1 MAMGAAKIAISFLQ
15 TLALVL
21 QTCLPVATSAHPSRH
36 PSTPSSGLPV
46 APDYSRRFA
55 EVTRHCQSL
64 LSSSAEELSVEADRA
79 GALIRH
85 LSFTDGDWSQDAGQ
99 APMFPFRGG
108 YAGGAGKVAGRPEL
122 PPLASFRVTE
132 VQAQRRGAF
141 NVSGLLTFTD
151 TCEHGVVEFRARFHG
166 VYIETRSSGSYGSGG
181 GGGGERVLCMVGNSA
196 LPWRRS
202 NITDLWNL
210 AKNGAGEASIF
221 EQPAAAAANV
231 LLVLRYPKVPTLT
244 TRAVRGE
251 MTSLSAATD
260 GAYFD
265 TVRLASR
272 LSPCFG
278 YQFTTEDE
286 ELDASGCSSHPSFR
300 DGDGNVAAGHLYRGA
315 SFCKI
320 LDKFT
325 SYEYV
330 LLAVVPNWNCSSTDE
345 FCGRAGPFDASGRAA
360 NTAFTRAA
368 VTVQDLRCEP
378 ACAADGTAA
387 AKVSAV
393 LRFVA
398 PWEDQAA
405 AATRTGLSGATL
417 SAEGA
422 WSASTGRLRMAA
434 CLGPGK
440 EACRYRV
447 TLHVPTAFSITRRS
461 IIVGRIS
468 ATDGSHHPL
477 SFQQR
482 VPPAEFWHQFGRS
495 GEAVPMAYHYTK
507 VEQARELL
515 RGRKP
520 SVFRSNFVSRFL
532 LSYPN
537 MVADAGDDLVTLGNL
552 AADIGHL
559 DFQSMAK
566 LTFVP
571 EWIED
576 PFNIELQILSVG
588 TLVGSYS
595 PPFEDGSSMPAEQI
609 DRVHRNGMEK
619 QHVINVSAEFTAIRM
634 FLGPVSVMSL
644 EGVYDPEDGRMYL
657 IGCRNVHA
665 PWRVL
670 AKSRDLEDGMDCSIE
685 VTVQYPPTTM
695 RWLINPAAK
704 VSVASTREDDDPLH
718 FTKTELR
725 SMPFVYRDQRGVLT
739 ETAEEDLLCISML
752 SATIAA
758 ATSQLRYVNSHAEVT
773 PYISLAMLGIQA
785 LGYGATLVANA
796 RMLPAWPRHS
806 YKVYADHL
814 ECSVR
819 ALTLAALLLTA
830 WLAHKVW
837 WSRAQARARAPLEPG
852 RVPRDGAVLLRS
864 LAVHL
869 GGLFAVAAVHW
880 LRTHGA
886 SATTPPPRGADAEA
900 RTMPSSSMY
909 SWGDVVEWYVGVAK
923 EWFLLPQVIGN
934 ALWRVNCKPLA
945 ARYYAGVTAAW
956 LLPHV
961 YGYLRPPVFDMYPG
975 SLYSKAGAVVVPG
988 VGVVLALLVFVQ
1000 QRWNYKIVGWETRT
1014 KRNKLLEHVH

>member
-1 MAMGAAKIAISFLQ
+1 M
-15 TLALVL
+15 
-21 QTCLPVATSAHPSRH
+21 
-36 PSTPSSGLPV
+36 
-46 APDYSRRFA
+46 
-55 EVTRHCQSL
+55 
-64 LSSSAEELSVEADRA
+64 
-79 GALIRH
+79 
-85 LSFTDGDWSQDAGQ
+85 
-99 APMFPFRGG
+99 
-108 YAGGAGKVAGRPEL
+108 
-122 PPLASFRVTE
+122 
-132 VQAQRRGAF
+132 
-141 NVSGLLTFTD
+141 
-151 TCEHGVVEFRARFHG
+151 
-166 VYIETRSSGSYGSGG
+166 
-181 GGGGERVLCMVGNSA
+181 
-196 LPWRRS
+196 
-202 NITDLWNL
+202 
-210 AKNGAGEASIF
+210 AKNGGGDSNIF
-221 EQPAAAAANV
+221 EPPAAAGANI

-251 MTSLSAATD
+251 MTSLSTATD

-265 TVRLASR
+265 TVRLVSR

-278 YQFTTEDE
+278 YQFTTQDE
-286 ELDASGCSSHPSFR
+286 ELDAAGCGSSHPSFR
-300 DGDGNVAAGHLYRGA
+300 DGDVAAGHLYRGA
-315 SFCKI
+315 SFCEI

-325 SYEYV
+325 SHEDYV
-330 LLAVVPNWNCSSTDE
+330 LLPVVPNWNCSSTDE

-360 NTAFTRAA
+360 SMAFTRAA
-368 VTVQDLRCEP
+368 VMVQDLRCEP

-405 AATRTGLSGATL
+405 AAKRTGLSGATL

-440 EACRYRV
+440 DACRYRV
-447 TLHVPTAFSITRRS
+447 TLHVPTALSITRRS
-461 IIVGRIS
+461 IIVARIS

-507 VEQARELL
+507 VEQAGELR

-520 SVFRSNFVSRFL
+520 
-532 LSYPN
+532 YPK
-537 MVADAGDDLVTLGNL
+537 VADDAGDDDLVTLGNL

-566 LTFVP
+566 LPFVP
-571 EWIED
+571 EWIGD
-576 PFNIELQILSVG
+576 PFNIELKVLSVG

-595 PPFEDGSSMPAEQI
+595 PPFEDGSSMPAEQSG
-609 DRVHRNGMEK
+609 RVHGNGMDK

-634 FLGPVSVMSL
+634 YLEPVSVMSL
-644 EGVYDPEDGRMYL
+644 EGVYDPEDRRMYL

-670 AKSRDLEDGMDCSIE
+670 AKSRDLQDGMDCSIE

-695 RWLINPAAK
+695 RWLINPVAK
-704 VSVASTREDDDPLH
+704 VSVASTNDDDDPLH
-718 FTKTELR
+718 FTRTELR
-725 SMPFVYRDQRGVLT
+725 SMPVVYRNQRGVLT
-739 ETAEEDLLCISML
+739 ETSLEDLLCIAVL

-758 ATSQLRYVNSHAEVT
+758 ATSQLRYVSSHADVA
-773 PYISLAMLGIQA
+773 PYISLSMLGVQA

-796 RMLPAWPRHS
+796 RMLPAWPRHG
-806 YKVYADHL
+806 YKLYADHL

-819 ALTLAALLLTA
+819 ALT
-830 WLAHKVW
+830 
-837 WSRAQARARAPLEPG
+837 
-852 RVPRDGAVLLRS
+852 S

-886 SATTPPPRGADAEA
+886 SATTPPPRGAGAEA
-900 RTMPSSSMY
+900 RTMPPPSSMY

-975 SLYSKAGAVVVPG
+975 ALYSKAGAVVVPG

-1000 QRWNYKIVGWETRT
+1000 QRWNYKIVGWATRT
-1014 KRNKLLEHVH
+1014 KRNKLLEHVQSIISFKNTVQTQTLTTRTYTHPCEHLRKIEPANPRD